1 MQTKM
6 GVSRSASR
14 SSCSTAAE
22 RSSYSAGKTV
32 FTGSQH
38 MRMTSA
44 GRQGSVL
51 EEKVGRW
58 SKRGKKERTY

>member
-32 FTGSQH
+32 FTGCQHVRRASESQ
-38 MRMTSA
+38 
-44 GRQGSVL
+44 VV
-51 EEKVGRW
+51 EEEGE
-58 SKRGKKERTY
+58 SKGGKKW

>member
-1 MQTKM
+1 MPGKARVQTKM

-32 FTGSQH
+32 FTG
-38 MRMTSA
+38 
-44 GRQGSVL
+44 G
-51 EEKVGRW
+51 
-58 SKRGKKERTY
+58 